1 MADTMQDALARLLDE
16 YDARRRAD
24 LEREQRTKEEAELF
38 LKRFAELRRD
48 VIRPVFEAAGAM
60 LEARGHRFSISEQEF
75 VGGGEGRIS
84 EAGIALRITPAGIKA
99 PLHDDQRSLAITTR
113 HYNRTVWINSGEAS
127 GAGGIAGAKGA
138 YTLDKVTRELIEKEL
153 LGFVALIVAA

>member
-1 MADTMQDALARLLDE
+1 MADYLQDELAKLLDE
-16 YDARRRAD
+16 YDARRRVD
-24 LEREQRTKEEAELF
+24 LERERRAKEEAELF
-38 LKRFAELRRD
+38 LKQFAELRRN

-84 EAGIALRITPAGIKA
+84 EAGISLRIAAAGTKA

-113 HYNRTVWINSGEAS
+113 HYNRTVWINTGEAPN
-127 GAGGIAGAKGA
+127 AGGIAGAKGA
-138 YTLDKVTRELIEKEL
+138 YTLDKVTRELVEKEL
-153 LGFVALIVAA
+153 LGFVARIVAA

>member
-1 MADTMQDALARLLDE
+1 M
-16 YDARRRAD
+16 
-24 LEREQRTKEEAELF
+24 
-38 LKRFAELRRD
+38 
-48 VIRPVFEAAGAM
+48 
-60 LEARGHRFSISEQEF
+60 SF
-75 VGGGEGRIS
+75 VS
-84 EAGIALRITPAGIKA
+84 KVA
-99 PLHDDQRSLAITTR
+99 PSGLRSLAITTR